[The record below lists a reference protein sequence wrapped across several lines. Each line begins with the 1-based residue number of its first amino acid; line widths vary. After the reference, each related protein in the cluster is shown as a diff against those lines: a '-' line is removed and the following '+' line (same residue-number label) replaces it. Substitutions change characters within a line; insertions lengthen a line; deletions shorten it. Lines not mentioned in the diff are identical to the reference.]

1 MSPPPTQIKV
11 CGLTNLDDATRAVEL
26 GAWALGLIFWRRS
39 PRACPPAE
47 AARIAGAL
55 RRQAE
60 LVGVFV
66 DTPLDKVVKT
76 ADELGLTML
85 QLHGDE
91 GPSYCAEA
99 ARRTGAKII
108 KAAPI
113 RTQADLR
120 GLRTFHTD
128 YHLLDS
134 GAGPL
139 PGGTGITWDWSLV
152 DELTGGVPVIASGG
166 LNAEN
171 VAEAIAELRPFA
183 VDTASGTESEPGRK
197 DPAKLEAF
205 FAAVAA
211 AHVPDVHQ
219 RPEADVLDQNAGL
232 EVPRR

>member
-1 MSPPPTQIKV
+1 VSPPPTRVKI
-11 CGLTNLDDATRAVEL
+11 CGLTNVDDATRAVEL

-39 PRACPPAE
+39 PRACSPAE

-55 RRQAE
+55 RRHAE

-66 DTPLDKVVKT
+66 DAPLDKLAKAV
-76 ADELGLTML
+76 DELGLTML

-139 PGGTGITWDWSLV
+139 PGGTGATWDWSMV

-166 LNAEN
+166 LTAEN
-171 VAEAIAELRPFA
+171 VGDAIGALRPFA
-183 VDTASGTESEPGRK
+183 VDTASGTEAEPGRK
-197 DPAKLEAF
+197 DPAKLAAF
-205 FAAVAA
+205 FEAVRGAP
-211 AHVPDVHQ
+211 V
-219 RPEADVLDQNAGL
+219 PEAA
-232 EVPRR
+232 R